1 MFYFIPRWFQ
11 KNWIHIFVWAAML
24 IYMAAAPHFHERYI
38 LKAGKPVLFD
48 DKLPQV
54 TDQIYYG
61 VDRFDPVVVH
71 GQNLYNLWGWSFMR
85 GEPDQAAYE
94 RLIVLQSENRV
105 YFFSSVNNARPDV
118 QTLFNDLRLDLIN
131 TGFSAYISK
140 DVIEPGT
147 YHIGILVKHQGNG
160 KIYYTVTEKRII
172 RTPNKLHLVTP

>member
-1 MFYFIPRWFQ
+1 
-11 KNWIHIFVWAAML
+11 ML

-38 LKAGKPVLFD
+38 LKVGKPVLFD

-54 TDQIYYG
+54 TDQIAYG

-94 RLIVLQSENRV
+94 RLIVLQSESRI

-118 QTLFNDLRLDLIN
+118 QALFKNLNLDLIN

-140 DVIEPGT
+140 DMVEPGT
-147 YHIGILVKHQGNG
+147 YQIGILVKDRANDT
-160 KIYYTVTEKRII
+160 IYYVVTNKSII
-172 RTPNKLHLVTP
+172 RTPNKLQLLTP

>member
-11 KNWIHIFVWAAML
+11 KNLIHIFVWAAML
-24 IYMAAAPHFHERYI
+24 IYVAVATPFHTRYI
-38 LKAGKPVLFD
+38 LKDGKAVIFD
-48 DKLPQV
+48 EELPQ
-54 TDQIYYG
+54 TTEQISYA
-61 VDRFDPVVVH
+61 VDRIDAIVLR
-71 GQNLYNLWGWSFMR
+71 GQNLYNLSGWAFMR

-94 RLIVLQSENRV
+94 RFIVLQSESRV

-118 QTLFNDLRLDLIN
+118 QAEFTDLHLDLIN

-160 KIYYTVTEKRII
+160 KIHYTVTEKRII